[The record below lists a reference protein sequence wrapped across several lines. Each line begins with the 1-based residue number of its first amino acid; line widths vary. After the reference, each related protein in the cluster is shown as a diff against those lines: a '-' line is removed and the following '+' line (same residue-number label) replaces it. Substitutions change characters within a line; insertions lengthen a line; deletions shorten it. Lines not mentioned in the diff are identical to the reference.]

1 MKILIK
7 NGLLVDPSQKINK
20 VMNIEVHNGII
31 SNLHNRKNVNE
42 KIFDEVVDAKG
53 LVVAPGLVDIHVH
66 LRDPGFRH
74 KETITSGSRS
84 CCSWWFYIN
93 CMYAKYISC

>member
-20 VMNIEVHNGII
+20 VMNIEVQNGII
-31 SNLHNRKNVNE
+31 SNLHNRKNINE

-74 KETITSGSRS
+74 KETITSGSTSRPNPLS
-84 CCSWWFYIN
+84 PQ
-93 CMYAKYISC
+93 A